1 MTGPPRIRK
10 LHDVGNQ
17 FIGPLIDSS
26 VDDESGIYTIGDRTE
41 GGGYSLGNIISIA
54 RSMFT
59 GCKIEL

>member
-1 MTGPPRIRK
+1 M
-10 LHDVGNQ
+10 GNQ